1 METLFLKLANLSIT
15 ASWLVLAVL
24 LIRLVFRKAPKWVF
38 CLLWGLVALRLICPI
53 SIESVLS
60 LIPSVEPLPQ
70 DILYT
75 AAPKIQSGI
84 EVIDD
89 FVNPILTDSM
99 SPALGDSAN
108 PTQIWS
114 FILTQIWA
122 AGVVVMLFYAVI
134 SYLLLKLRVATATLF
149 SENIRQSESVAS
161 PFVLGFFRPVIYL
174 PYSIADTDISYVIA
188 HEKAHI
194 FRKDHW
200 WKPMGFILLA
210 VYWFNPLLWVAYVLL
225 CRDIEAACDEKVI
238 REMEKEDRRAYS
250 TALLHCSVHHR
261 GIAACPLAF
270 GETGVKSRIKDVMN
284 YKKPAFWIVVLAVAV
299 CVAVAVCFL
308 TDPVTDV
315 NNPWT
320 QGYMPG
326 TGNISGNVDNEKE
339 STLWEWSDYFDT
351 SYVSWQCLYMNS
363 LSSYISNDS
372 GYRYEIGKDSFSIIS
387 LRRSTYVSDVFVWGE
402 PESIANSEVSVG
414 GELEYADASK
424 VFEGKEP
431 EDLVGSEVPAG
442 REVDYAGRRV
452 TEMIPVSKW
461 EWQEFPYTDEEWRAL
476 FWPQVPAPI
485 DILALYKEILYQPLN
500 NNKFL
505 LFADGDLL
513 IVELHKNPQN
523 ERYIWSIYSLIDET
537 SMGVAQWEYAP
548 ELSSRLPA
556 FRFTFDMKYAE
567 ITAICTSGKLIDFDS
582 QSASQAAPSDNALT
596 LPKGNAIY
604 WSPLNEADEIWQAP
618 DTVIYFYCTR
628 ENGSRFSG
636 TIYITAGGSSN
647 GRTVYTATLVGTGLH
662 LSPNVETEGGVVS
675 LLTTDAG
682 FAVTEHDMQDGKIEL
697 SPRELSQYVFYTNSE
712 KIAVTVKCDGDFEGT
727 VILRDISQNNIEVG
741 RKDVS
746 KKDRKVVFTNLTSAR
761 LYRIEFDGVE
771 NCTVVVSPK

>member
-24 LIRLVFRKAPKWVF
+24 LMRLVFRKAPKWVF

-53 SIESVLS
+53 SIESTLS
-60 LIPSVEPLPQ
+60 LIPSAEPLPQ

-75 AAPKIQSGI
+75 AVPKIQSGV

-89 FVNPILTDSM
+89 FVNPVLADSM
-99 SPALGDSAN
+99 SPALGDSVN

-114 FILTQIWA
+114 FILSRIWA
-122 AGVVVMLFYAVI
+122 AGVVVMLLYTLI
-134 SYLLLKLRVATATLF
+134 SYLLLRCRVATATLF
-149 SENIRQSESVAS
+149 SENIRQSESVDS
-161 PFVLGFFRPVIYL
+161 PFVLGFFRPVIFL
-174 PYSIADTDISYVIA
+174 PYSIADMDLNYVIA

-194 FRKDHW
+194 QRKDHW
-200 WKPMGFILLA
+200 WKPVGFILLA

-250 TALLHCSVHHR
+250 TALLHCSVRHR

-270 GETGVKSRIKDVMN
+270 GETGVKGRIKDVMN
-284 YKKPAFWIVVLAVAV
+284 YKKPAFWIIVLAVAA

-308 TDPVTDV
+308 TDPVSDV
-315 NNPWT
+315 RNPRT
-320 QGYMPG
+320 QEYAPG
-326 TGNISGNVDNEKE
+326 TGNILGNVDNEKE
-339 STLWEWSDYFDT
+339 PILWKWSDYFGT

-363 LSSYISNDS
+363 LSSYVSDDS

-402 PESIANSEVSVG
+402 LESIADSDVSVWGEFEDADASEVS
-414 GELEYADASK
+414 E
-424 VFEGKEP
+424 
-431 EDLVGSEVPAG
+431 G
-442 REVDYAGRRV
+442 REVDYADRHV
-452 TEMIPVSKW
+452 KETIPVSKW

-513 IVELHKNPQN
+513 IVELHKNPQK
-523 ERYIWSIYSLIDET
+523 ERYIWSIYSLVNEAN
-537 SMGVAQWEYAP
+537 MGIAQWEYVPA
-548 ELSSRLPA
+548 LSSRLPA
-556 FRFTFDMKYAE
+556 FRFTFDMEYAE
-567 ITAICTSGKLIDFDS
+567 IFAICTSGKLIDFDS
-582 QSASQAAPSDNALT
+582 QSTSQTAPSDHALT
-596 LPKGNAIY
+596 LPKGNALY
-604 WSPLNEADEIWQAP
+604 WSPMNEVDEIWQAP

-628 ENGSRFSG
+628 ENGSQFSG

-647 GRTVYTATLVGTGLH
+647 GRTVYTATLVGKGLH
-662 LSPNVETEGGVVS
+662 LSPNVETEGGVIS
-675 LLTTDAG
+675 LLTTDSE
-682 FAVTEHDMQDGKIEL
+682 FAIIKHDMRDGKLEL
-697 SPRELSQYVFYTNSE
+697 TPTELLQYVFYTNSE
-712 KIAVTVKCDGDFEGT
+712 KIAVTVKCDNDFEGT
-727 VILRDISQNNIEVG
+727 VILRDISQNNAEIM

-746 KKDRKVVFTNLTSAR
+746 RKDQKVVFTGLTSAR
-761 LYRIEFDGVE
+761 LYRIEYDGAE
-771 NCTVVVSPK
+771 DCTVVVSPK

>member
-38 CLLWGLVALRLICPI
+38 CFLWGLVALRLICPI
-53 SIESVLS
+53 SIESALS
-60 LIPSVEPLPQ
+60 LIPSAEPLPQ

-75 AAPKIQSGI
+75 AAPKIQSGV

-114 FILTQIWA
+114 FILSRIWA

-134 SYLLLKLRVATATLF
+134 SYLLLKRRVATATLF

-174 PYSIADTDISYVIA
+174 PYNIADTDINYVIA

-194 FRKDHW
+194 CRKDHW
-200 WKPMGFILLA
+200 WKPVGFILLA
-210 VYWFNPLLWVAYVLL
+210 VYWFNPLLWAAYVLL

-250 TALLHCSVHHR
+250 TALLHCSVRHR
-261 GIAACPLAF
+261 GITACPLAF

-284 YKKPAFWIVVLAVAV
+284 YKKPAFWIFVLAAAV

-315 NNPWT
+315 RNPWM

-326 TGNISGNVDNEKE
+326 TGNISGNVDNKKE
-339 STLWEWSDYFDT
+339 PTLWEWSDYFDT
-351 SYVSWQCLYMNS
+351 SYVSWQCLYMNGF
-363 LSSYISNDS
+363 SSYISNDS

-402 PESIANSEVSVG
+402 LESITDSEVSVW
-414 GELEYADASK
+414 GELEDAD
-424 VFEGKEP
+424 
-431 EDLVGSEVPAG
+431 DSEVSER
-442 REVDYAGRRV
+442 REVDYANRHV
-452 TEMIPVSKW
+452 KETIPVSKW

-476 FWPQVPAPI
+476 FWPQVPGPI
-485 DILALYKEILYQPLN
+485 DILMLYKEILYQPLN
-500 NNKFL
+500 DNKFL

-513 IVELHKNPQN
+513 IVELHKNPQK
-523 ERYIWSIYSLIDET
+523 EKYIWSIYSLVNEAN
-537 SMGVAQWEYAP
+537 MGVAQWEYAP

-556 FRFTFDMKYAE
+556 FRFTFDMEYAE
-567 ITAICTSGKLIDFDS
+567 IFAICTSGKLIDFDS
-582 QSASQAAPSDNALT
+582 QSASQTAPSDNALT

-604 WSPLNEADEIWQAP
+604 WSPLNEADKIGQAS

-628 ENGSRFSG
+628 ENGSQFSG
-636 TIYITAGGSSN
+636 TIYITAGGNSS
-647 GRTVYTATLVGTGLH
+647 GRTIYTASLVGTGLH

-675 LLTTDAG
+675 LLTTDSE
-682 FAVTEHDMQDGKIEL
+682 FAVIKHDMRDGKLEL
-697 SPRELSQYVFYTNSE
+697 TPTELSQYVFYTNSE
-712 KIAVTVKCDGDFEGT
+712 KIAVMVKCDGDFEGT

-746 KKDRKVVFTNLTSAR
+746 KKDRKAVFTNLTSAR
-761 LYRIEFDGVE
+761 MYRIEYEGVE

>member
-15 ASWLVLAVL
+15 ASWLILAVL

-38 CLLWGLVALRLICPI
+38 CILWGLVALRLICPI
-53 SIESVLS
+53 SIESALS
-60 LIPSVEPLPQ
+60 LIPSAEPLPQ

-75 AAPKIQSGI
+75 AVPRIQSGV

-89 FVNPILTDSM
+89 FVNPVLADSM
-99 SPALGDSAN
+99 SPALGASAN
-108 PTQIWS
+108 PSQIWS
-114 FILTQIWA
+114 FVLSRIWA
-122 AGVVVMLFYAVI
+122 AGTVVMLLYALI
-134 SYLLLKLRVATATLF
+134 SYLLLRRRVATATLF
-149 SENIRQSESVAS
+149 SENIKQSESVAS

-174 PYSIADTDISYVIA
+174 PYSIADTDINYVIA

-194 FRKDHW
+194 RRKDHW
-200 WKPMGFILLA
+200 WKPVGFILLA
-210 VYWFNPLLWVAYVLL
+210 VYWFNPLLWAAYVLL

-250 TALLHCSVHHR
+250 TALLHCSVRHR

-270 GETGVKSRIKDVMN
+270 GETGVKGRIKDVMN
-284 YKKPAFWIVVLAVAV
+284 YKKPAFWILVLAVAV

-308 TDPVTDV
+308 TVPVTDV
-315 NNPWT
+315 RNPWT

-326 TGNISGNVDNEKE
+326 TGNILGNVDNEKE
-339 STLWEWSDYFDT
+339 PTLWKWSDYFGT

-363 LSSYISNDS
+363 LSSNISNDS

-402 PESIANSEVSVG
+402 PESIADSEVSVW
-414 GELEYADASK
+414 GELEDAD
-424 VFEGKEP
+424 V
-431 EDLVGSEVPAG
+431 SEVSEG
-442 REVDYAGRRV
+442 REVDYAGRHV
-452 TEMIPVSKW
+452 KETIPVSKW
-461 EWQEFPYTDEEWRAL
+461 EWQEFPYTDEEWRDL

-513 IVELHKNPQN
+513 IVELHKNPQK
-523 ERYIWSIYSLIDET
+523 ERYIWSIYSLVNEAN
-537 SMGVAQWEYAP
+537 MGVAQWEYAP

-556 FRFTFDMKYAE
+556 FRFEFDMEYAE
-567 ITAICTSGKLIDFDS
+567 IFAICTSGKLIDFDS
-582 QSASQAAPSDNALT
+582 QSTLQTAPSDNALT

-604 WSPLNEADEIWQAP
+604 WSPLNEADEIEQAS

-628 ENGSRFSG
+628 DNGSQFSG
-636 TIYITAGGSSN
+636 TIYITAGGNSN

-662 LSPNVETEGGVVS
+662 LSPNVETEGGVIS
-675 LLTTDAG
+675 LFTTDSE
-682 FAVTEHDMQDGKIEL
+682 FAVIKHDMRDGKLEL
-697 SPRELSQYVFYTNSE
+697 TPTELSQYVFYTNSE
-712 KIAVTVKCDGDFEGT
+712 KIAVTVNCDGDFEGT
-727 VILRDISQNNIEVG
+727 VILRDISQNNTEIA

-761 LYRIEFDGVE
+761 LYRIEYDGVVE